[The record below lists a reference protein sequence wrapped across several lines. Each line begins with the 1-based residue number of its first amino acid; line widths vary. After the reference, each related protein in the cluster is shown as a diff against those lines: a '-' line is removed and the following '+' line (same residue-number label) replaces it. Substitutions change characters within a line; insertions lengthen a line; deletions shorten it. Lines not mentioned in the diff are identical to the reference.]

1 MDPQAPLYMYPQG
14 VARSVGVGGGTT
26 GDSIIQVAKDFS
38 GYASPGAAGTVL
50 KSNGAG
56 VLPSFQTGSSTFQIF
71 TSGSGTYTPPAGV
84 AYLIV
89 EMVGGGGGGSSTTG
103 TTTGCGGGAGGY
115 LKVRFPVG
123 TYSYAVGAGGA
134 GSGSGNTNGTAG
146 SNTTFSTLIA
156 GGGGAGQ
163 FSSVRANGGTNTT
176 TGASS
181 VIYDITGQQSS
192 GSMTTLAP
200 GGNTPIGF
208 TGFVS
213 TSTGIGVASV
223 AQGYGAGG
231 CGVALTNY
239 TIATA
244 CNGTSGRIV
253 VEEVY

>member
-1 MDPQAPLYMYPQG
+1 MDPQAPLYIYPPQI
-14 VARSVGVGGGTT
+14 ATSVGYGNIKGDVLAQSAINYT
-26 GDSIIQVAKDFS
+26 GYV
-38 GYASPGAAGTVL
+38 SPGAAGTVL
-50 KSNGAG
+50 KSNGTG
-56 VLPSFQTGSSTFQIF
+56 VLPSFQTGSSTFQTF

-84 AYLIV
+84 SYLIV

-103 TTTGCGGGAGGY
+103 TTTGTGGGAGGY

-156 GGGGAGQ
+156 GGGTAGQ

-176 TGASS
+176 TGALA
-181 VIYDITGQQSS
+181 VIYDITGQQS
-192 GSMTTLAP
+192 GGGMTTLTP

-208 TGFVS
+208 TGFVNYG
-213 TSTGIGVASV
+213 TGIGVASV

-231 CGVALTNY
+231 CGIALTNY